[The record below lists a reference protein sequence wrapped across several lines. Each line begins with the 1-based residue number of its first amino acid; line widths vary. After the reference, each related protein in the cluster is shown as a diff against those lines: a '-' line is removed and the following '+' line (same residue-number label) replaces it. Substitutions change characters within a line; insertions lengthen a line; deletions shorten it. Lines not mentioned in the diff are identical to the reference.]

1 MYGFVQ
7 AWCNLSIRN
16 SPFFLAQLRAE
27 ALKINPIPQP
37 TSPTVIP
44 AGAPTARR
52 VATPSAAEPYIP
64 LAVPTPSTEAS
75 TSTTAAAKAVTS
87 NPAGMKKSGPPKKA
101 ARNDTPANPAP
112 SRPAASMPAA
122 SKPAASK
129 PAVAQ
134 PKKKSRPKPTSPNTK
149 VHEDDSEDSF
159 DVNWEPDDNVEDD
172 DELIDEDY
180 EPRDKDNA
188 EGSGG
193 NKRRQPVKLDVI
205 NKPPCDRC
213 IRGKRI
219 CYKEVSCVSCYSC
232 VKLKC
237 KCSYTYAKS
246 GHKVV
251 PDREELE
258 MMVMKKKGK
267 VRALESRRVFVGD
280 DIEDSFKVHREPDN
294 NIEEDDDQPDDE
306 QPDENND
313 QPAEGS
319 GGNKRRR
326 RQPANLA
333 AIHVIKSKCD
343 YARSGHKEVS
353 EGRDVKE
360 VKGKEKEKVGTLR
373 SSRVFVGDEIE
384 DSFKV
389 NRDPDNNIVED
400 DEQPDENNDQPT
412 EGSGGYNRRRRQP
425 VELAAI
431 HEVSGERDVK
441 EMKGKEKE
449 VGTPRS
455 SRVFV
460 GDEIDLLDW
469 ESKVSF
475 VVPEDENEMEIKQLA
490 RRMKPASRKRKFFIH

>member
-52 VATPSAAEPYIP
+52 VATPSAAEPYIS
-64 LAVPTPSTEAS
+64 LVVPTPSTEAS

-87 NPAGMKKSGPPKKA
+87 NPAGMKKFGPPKKA

-193 NKRRQPVKLDVI
+193 NKRGQYTRRQPVKLDAI

-267 VRALESRRVFVGD
+267 EKVRALESRRVFVGD
-280 DIEDSFKVHREPDN
+280 DLEDSFE
-294 NIEEDDDQPDDE
+294 
-306 QPDENND
+306 
-313 QPAEGS
+313 
-319 GGNKRRR
+319 
-326 RQPANLA
+326 
-333 AIHVIKSKCD
+333 
-343 YARSGHKEVS
+343 
-353 EGRDVKE
+353 
-360 VKGKEKEKVGTLR
+360 
-373 SSRVFVGDEIE
+373 
-384 DSFKV
+384 V

-475 VVPEDENEMEIKQLA
+475 VVPEDENEMEIKQPT
-490 RRMKPASRKRKFFIH
+490 RRIKPASRKRNYFISLNGCLDVDHL